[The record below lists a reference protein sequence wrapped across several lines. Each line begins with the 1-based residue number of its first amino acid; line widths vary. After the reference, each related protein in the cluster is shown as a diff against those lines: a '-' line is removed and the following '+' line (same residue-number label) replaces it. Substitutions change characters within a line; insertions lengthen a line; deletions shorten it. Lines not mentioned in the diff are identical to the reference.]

1 MIRLVINGRD
11 ADVLQT
17 ETIVGEYAIA
27 PIGDISKRVGARSI
41 QFKLPKTANNKAIF
55 ESSEIATS
63 TSKIPYRNL
72 PCRIY
77 VDGVD
82 MNMQFCVLE
91 NVDDNYNIRMYGG
104 NSVLFDWL
112 KDRKLADLHLNHL
125 NHHWSVEHISVSAD
139 KAYPLKY
146 AVIDYNSDSPN
157 TAIDETHDRA
167 YMGTLL
173 PVLYEHYLIE
183 KCITE
188 AGYTLNNET
197 EDSLM
202 FVDNVPSIPLG
213 SKKYERDTDMS
224 RHIGKF
230 YLGAIPT
237 GSVGGLLYNCNSIV
251 EQNQVYWQ
259 QYFNSNTNFGAF
271 IFTDPCKVNYEMY
284 INLYNDGVVDE
295 TIYIDVIA
303 THDLVNGIAN
313 ETVYKTYTITVPVTG
328 FPATPYQWNIA
339 EELDLYNDANRYVR
353 LGFIVRSVLATTV
366 FNFAGSDNVFNITN
380 CVSNKEQEYD
390 PSILYM
396 DVPLESRHN
405 YVTVAYNLPD
415 FTQAEFIKQYMLRTN
430 SICTIDERN
439 KVFTIVPYKKLKD
452 NIGLAID
459 WSGKVDFTNKP
470 KVEFDLNYAQRNYL
484 KYKDDTKV
492 IKPIGTDKTFLIDDN
507 TLEYEKTIIQ
517 LTYSAC
523 ETVARVNRNVAN
535 IKIFEDLLFKDPS
548 TPRSAL
554 VRFEDFS
561 FIYRFNDNNNVD
573 AVTITTDVPVGFF
586 IDTTQAYSNGF
597 DNDLFNQFFLFI
609 TGVIDYAKVIECEM
623 RLTTL
628 DIANFDPLK
637 PVYIRE
643 FDAHFYVNK
652 IKFEYTSR
660 KSSVVELIKLL

>member
-41 QFKLPKTANNKAIF
+41 QFKLPKTSNNKAIF

-82 MNMQFCVLE
+82 MNMQFCILE
-91 NVDDNYNIRMYGG
+91 SVDDNYNIRMYGG

-112 KDRKLADLHLNHL
+112 KDRKLADLNLRHL
-125 NHHWSVEHISVSAD
+125 NHHWDVDHIAVS
-139 KAYPLKY
+139 KAKDYPLKY
-146 AVIDYNSDSPN
+146 AVIDFNSDSPN
-157 TAIDETHDRA
+157 SAIDETNDREW
-167 YMGTLL
+167 MGTML
-173 PVLYEHYLIE
+173 PCIYEHYLIE
-183 KCITE
+183 KCINE

-197 EDSLM
+197 ENSLM
-202 FVDNVPSIPLG
+202 FIDNIPSVPLG
-213 SKKYERDTDMS
+213 SKKYERDFDFD
-224 RHIGKF
+224 RLIGKF
-230 YLGAIPT
+230 QLVGFAGGTGGTYWDSIAIL
-237 GSVGGLLYNCNSIV
+237 S
-251 EQNQVYWQ
+251 QNQVYWQ
-259 QYFNSNTNFGAF
+259 QFFISNTNFDGAWCLPDAVKLKIRLVAQF
-271 IFTDPCKVNYEMY
+271 LNGVADETIEID
-284 INLYNDGVVDE
+284 LYSTFNGSYSLVTTYSVFVPVAGQLVDE
-295 TIYIDVIA
+295 TIEIDCKYPDI
-303 THDLVNGIAN
+303 G
-313 ETVYKTYTITVPVTG
+313 G
-328 FPATPYQWNIA
+328 
-339 EELDLYNDANRYVR
+339 
-353 LGFIVRSVLATTV
+353 GFIRFGYIGRSMSGSNVYCFDGTLEILEATKLEDENESIFKPIGYRKPLV
-366 FNFAGSDNVFNITN
+366 VGIYDY
-380 CVSNKEQEYD
+380 VS
-390 PSILYM
+390 
-396 DVPLESRHN
+396 
-405 YVTVAYNLPD
+405 VANNLPD

-439 KVFTIVPYKKLKD
+439 KVFSIVPYKKLKD

-459 WSGKVDFTNKP
+459 LSGKVDFTNKP

-492 IKPIGTDKTFLIDDN
+492 VKPNGTDKTFIIDDN

-523 ETVARVNRNVAN
+523 ESVKRVNRNIAN
-535 IKIFEDLLFKDPS
+535 IKVFESLEFKDPS
-548 TPRSAL
+548 TPRIVL
-554 VRFEDFS
+554 IRFEDFS
-561 FIYRFNDNNNVD
+561 FIYRQNVSDNTD
-573 AVTITTDVPVGFF
+573 AVTLLTDVPIGFF
-586 IDTTQAYSNGF
+586 IDTTQNYSNGF